1 MAGLFVLF
9 ILVGIFEPN
18 RSFVT
23 SNRSFV
29 TSNRSFVTSD
39 ANLHHL
45 TPFYLFDHLCK

>member
-9 ILVGIFEPN
+9 VLVGIFEPN

-23 SNRSFV
+23 SELL
-29 TSNRSFVTSD
+29 D

-45 TPFYLFDHLCK
+45 TPFYLFDHLCQIAPLC